1 MDLTKWLNQG
11 AVTRHDRNFFRF
23 PLIPSN
29 SLCLKYIYIS
39 KMNER
44 AMCAMFMAFMTCFCF
59 SPPGSSPPADSALMF
74 IGILTALQS
83 HDLAESML
91 VGLAAGAWCLHVYM
105 YTYTRLLARHVTL
118 ILWVP
123 IAELF
128 QTELFPFNFIF
139 MCEGPLIYVCT
150 WHSIRLPPLVSNQKR
165 ACLRHWQ
172 RHLGLVLNRLDGW

>member
-1 MDLTKWLNQG
+1 
-11 AVTRHDRNFFRF
+11 
-23 PLIPSN
+23 
-29 SLCLKYIYIS
+29 
-39 KMNER
+39 MNER

-128 QTELFPFNFIF
+128 QSYDLKSRPLAMLWLSKVYGIPAG
-139 MCEGPLIYVCT
+139 MCESGVG
-150 WHSIRLPPLVSNQKR
+150 HSVSE
-165 ACLRHWQ
+165 
-172 RHLGLVLNRLDGW
+172 